1 MYRKVAGQ
9 WNKADIVIL
18 SPAWSNFEI
27 GFKREYT
34 VCTVFKNLSYTWR
47 KDMHMGKILHSD
59 MHNPSYIYGNA
70 CINSVPLYR
79 PLLYIVQNIFP
90 YKMPLVS

>member
-27 GFKREYT
+27 GLSVNTQYVQYLKIYHTHGRRICIWERFCIVICIILPIYMGMPALIVYPFT
-34 VCTVFKNLSYTWR
+34 VPY
-47 KDMHMGKILHSD
+47 
-59 MHNPSYIYGNA
+59 YI
-70 CINSVPLYR
+70 
-79 PLLYIVQNIFP
+79 
-90 YKMPLVS
+90 